1 MERSESP
8 SRDTAI
14 FQRSARLNGAM
25 NSYARSF
32 SVYDGFAIT
41 AALCSISSAA
51 KPSCTERTNLLT
63 VRHVPSASSRGVC
76 PSRFTRRVGH
86 DQGVP
91 VSDRVPPLRKRADRQ
106 YGGRSRC
113 QRNKMSQVPNAAPR
127 RRASTHNFLCNLSFR
142 SGGAVSRALAGDST
156 SIVMQRALREN
167 PRMALRYIPLVEVSR
182 SIPRCGEGD
191 VMVEGISQ
199 TSTGS
204 SATCLGAS
212 RAGRGQ
218 PSKTARCLEQ
228 DHNW

>member
-1 MERSESP
+1 MTKRYLFPTASP
-8 SRDTAI
+8 HRAAGGPRVRGS
-14 FQRSARLNGAM
+14 QPMSA
-25 NSYARSF
+25 
-32 SVYDGFAIT
+32 
-41 AALCSISSAA
+41 
-51 KPSCTERTNLLT
+51 
-63 VRHVPSASSRGVC
+63 
-76 PSRFTRRVGH
+76 
-86 DQGVP
+86 
-91 VSDRVPPLRKRADRQ
+91 KR
-106 YGGRSRC
+106 
-113 QRNKMSQVPNAAPR
+113 MSQILKHHANNAGEHTEI
-127 RRASTHNFLCNLSFR
+127 SMHYFR